1 VADASLNVPRSMW
14 WSFLLNVA
22 MGIVTLITML
32 FCIGPLVAAL
42 EAETPYVQ
50 LFLNSGS
57 NAVAFV
63 LCILLLILIFSGNI
77 TALATTSRE
86 VFAFSRDR
94 GFPFSRFL
102 SKMEKKRNIP
112 FNSVYVVSFWS
123 AVLCVINIGST
134 TAFNIIISLTLLALM
149 STYMLSI
156 GCVTLKRLRGERL
169 PPARWSLGRY
179 GLPINMFAFWYAGF
193 AVIFSCF
200 PSTLPVDTS
209 TANWAPAVWGGVI
222 LLSVVT
228 YFFHGK
234 KHFTAPVVF
243 VEGKRTGGLQTTE

>member
-1 VADASLNVPRSMW
+1 MV
-14 WSFLLNVA
+14 WSFVMNVA

-32 FCIGPLVAAL
+32 FCIGSLDDAL
-42 EAETPYVQ
+42 AAETPYLQ
-50 LFLNSGS
+50 LFLNTGS
-57 NAVAFV
+57 NAVAYV

-94 GFPFSRFL
+94 GFPFSRWL
-102 SKMEKKRNIP
+102 SRIEKKRNIP
-112 FNSVYVVSFWS
+112 FNSVYAVSFWT

-156 GCVTLKRLRGERL
+156 GCVALKRIRGERL

-179 GLPINMFAFWYAGF
+179 GLVINVFAFFYCGF
-193 AVIFSCF
+193 GVVFSCF

-209 TANWAPAVWGGVI
+209 TANWAPAVWAGVI
-222 LLSVVT
+222 ALSVMT
-228 YFFHGK
+228 YWLHGK

-243 VEGKRTGGLQTTE
+243 VEGKRTGGFQTSE

>member
-1 VADASLNVPRSMW
+1 MW
-14 WSFLLNVA
+14 WSFLLNVS

-32 FCIGPLVAAL
+32 FCIGPLEDAIN
-42 EAETPYVQ
+42 AETPYLQ

-63 LCILLLILIFSGNI
+63 LCILLLVLIFSGNI

-94 GFPFSRFL
+94 GFPFSRWL
-102 SKMEKKRNIP
+102 SKMETKRNIP
-112 FNSVYVVSFWS
+112 FNAVYAVSFWS
-123 AVLCVINIGST
+123 AVL
-134 TAFNIIISLTLLALM
+134 LLALM

-156 GCVTLKRLRGERL
+156 GCVALKRIQGEPL

-179 GLPINMFAFWYAGF
+179 GLAINLFAFFYSGF

-209 TANWAPAVWGGVI
+209 TANWAPAVWVGVI
-222 LLSVVT
+222 GLSAVT
-228 YFFHGK
+228 YVLHGK
-234 KHFTAPVVF
+234 KHFTPPINF
-243 VEGKRTGGLQTTE
+243 VEGKRTGGFQTSGW